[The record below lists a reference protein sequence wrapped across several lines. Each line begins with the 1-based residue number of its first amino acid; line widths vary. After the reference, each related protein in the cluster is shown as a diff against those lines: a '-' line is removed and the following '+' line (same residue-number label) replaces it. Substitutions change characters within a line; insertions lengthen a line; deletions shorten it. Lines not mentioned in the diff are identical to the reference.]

1 MEVKTESGGSFDA
14 AGKGTTGLSIAGLV
28 TGATALVGGGLLG
41 MLGNGMN
48 GWGFNRGAGCGCG
61 GFVSEKEFNLQ
72 KGVDILES
80 ELAKEKAER
89 YADKAVID
97 GNNRLYNFRKDIA
110 DAIVEDRTRIASLE
124 AANRCLEKELALT
137 QKIYDQKIEAVKH
150 DAMGAIALESERRC
164 NGDQNLYNWGKATFV
179 PGELIMPASSICP
192 EPMRRYN
199 SYVAPTTPAPD
210 TVA

>member
-61 GFVSEKEFNLQ
+61 SFVSDKEFNLQ
-72 KGVDILES
+72 KGVDALSS

-89 YADKAVID
+89 YADKAVIN
-97 GNNRLYNFRKDIA
+97 GNDRLYNFRKDIA
-110 DAIVEDRTRIASLE
+110 DAIVDDRTRISNLE

-164 NGDQNLYNWGKATFV
+164 NGDQNVYNWAKATFV

-192 EPMRRYN
+192 SVMPRFN

-210 TVA
+210 AA